1 MKRFWKILLI
11 VGALLVMS
19 FTVASATCE
28 RPPQPPTCES
38 QGLITVIP
46 ARWVEPV
53 THQEW
58 VEPVTHEEC
67 EDVIDVPE
75 HTIYTGDT
83 GEQVFGDWGNWSRW
97 GKHNYCSQSAENAQ
111 LCKDESKSVWSWC
124 SWSWHTKYRRA
135 YRTSEVVHTC
145 PAGYTYNEIEGP
157 NDCYKVIPATY
168 KEVCETVVD
177 VEGYWET
184 IVDAEG
190 YWIDPVCRPA
200 VEGCKDPEALNYN
213 PDADIDNREMCEY
226 YVPCDETLP
235 RVKENK
241 IGWHDN
247 GAPFDYGDWVE
258 QPDGSFARNY
268 LQPQTKS
275 WDWITYDAVLEGGI
289 CLTDP
294 QVRNRN
300 AQELEYDKACSEGNV
315 TVLPKVYADPQNNGN
330 PVWQDWV
337 NPLNGTSHRY
347 GVQYF
352 NSAWTQTSVDTR
364 DGETV
369 CAFEKGVDEG
379 ELELYEEKCSSRW
392 TGRYMQTYQRT
403 VRGHWVTWCNYRVP
417 MEADLN
423 GNGKVDAIEA
433 RKWEWSAGYLAGA
446 CALDCETQDW
456 QGKLVDTFKEFKD
469 TCGDVH
475 VIGTLFGGNHFDN
488 SCEIFDFCGWQ
499 ESLLEQ

>member
-1 MKRFWKILLI
+1 MKRKNIWKVLGVVLI
-11 VGALLVMS
+11 ASMLFAGTSVNSPAKTGDSPTCGEGLVMEGTPVLETHLES
-19 FTVASATCE
+19 RYGFGTWGGWVWRDWQEVDSCQAGWKQEGWSLRYYECRTV
-28 RPPQPPTCES
+28 
-38 QGLITVIP
+38 
-46 ARWVEPV
+46 
-53 THQEW
+53 
-58 VEPVTHEEC
+58 
-67 EDVIDVPE
+67 ED
-75 HTIYTGDT
+75 G
-83 GEQVFGDWGNWSRW
+83 S
-97 GKHNYCSQSAENAQ
+97 
-111 LCKDESKSVWSWC
+111 
-124 SWSWHTKYRRA
+124 
-135 YRTSEVVHTC
+135 
-145 PAGYTYNEIEGP
+145 
-157 NDCYKVIPATY
+157 CY
-168 KEVCETVVD
+168 VD
-177 VEGYWET
+177 
-184 IVDAEG
+184 
-190 YWIDPVCRPA
+190 
-200 VEGCKDPEALNYN
+200 
-213 PDADIDNREMCEY
+213 
-226 YVPCDETLP
+226 CDETLP

-247 GAPFDYGDWVE
+247 GAPSDYGDWVE

-315 TVLPKVYADPQNNGN
+315 TVQDKVYSDPQNNGA

-488 SCEIFDFCGWQ
+488 SCEVFDFCGWQ